1 MADRTNEEVVPDDKP
16 DTEVVVP
23 AKDPVKGLK
32 QANRTLQNERDALA
46 KQLADAKEETARSK
60 RTADEQAKVELENT
74 RKERDAA
81 RADAEAAKRER
92 ETERRVSTMVAKHG
106 LKDPDYG
113 ELVLKGFN
121 PEEHDDF
128 DAFVT
133 LAKKNKKFEPLF
145 NKTEAPEE
153 RVVDENGDDVVPE
166 TPRANKS
173 KAPGAGSK
181 LAQSEHE
188 EFARSRWPGDEA
200 KQKAY
205 VATVMN
211 MGRGR

>member
-1 MADRTNEEVVPDDKP
+1 MADRTNEAVVEDDKA
-16 DTEVVVP
+16 DAEVVVP

-32 QANRTLQNERDALA
+32 QANRTLQTERDNLA
-46 KQLADAKEETARSK
+46 KQLAEAKEAEAKSK
-60 RTADEQAKVELENT
+60 RTAEEQAKVELENI
-74 RKERDAA
+74 RKERDQA
-81 RADAEAAKRER
+81 RAEAAAALKER

-121 PEEHDDF
+121 PDEHDDF

-145 NKTEAPEE
+145 NKVEEEARVTDEDGEE
-153 RVVDENGDDVVPE
+153 VIPAA
-166 TPRANKS
+166 PRANKS

-181 LAQSEHE
+181 LAQAEHE
-188 EFARSRWPGDEA
+188 EFARTRWPGDEA

-205 VATVMN
+205 VATVTN
-211 MGRGR
+211 LGRGR

>member
-1 MADRTNEEVVPDDKP
+1 MADRTNVDVEDDAP
-16 DTEVVVP
+16 TTEVVP

-32 QANRTLQNERDALA
+32 QANRTLQTERDNLA
-46 KQLADAKEETARSK
+46 KQLAESKEAEAKSK
-60 RTADEQAKVELENT
+60 RTAEEQAKVELENI
-74 RKERDAA
+74 RKERDQA

-113 ELVLKGFN
+113 ELVLKSFN
-121 PEEHDDF
+121 PEEHEDF

-145 NKTEAPEE
+145 NKVEAAEE
-153 RVVDENGDDVVPE
+153 TRVTDEDGEDVVPAA
-166 TPRANKS
+166 PRSNKS

-188 EFARSRWPGDEA
+188 AFAQSRWPGDEA

-205 VATVMN
+205 VSNVMN